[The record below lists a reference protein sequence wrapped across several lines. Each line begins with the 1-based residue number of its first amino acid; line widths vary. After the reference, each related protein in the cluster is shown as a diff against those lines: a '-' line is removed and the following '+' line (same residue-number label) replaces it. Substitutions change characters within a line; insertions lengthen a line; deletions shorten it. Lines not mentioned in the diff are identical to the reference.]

1 MTEEKALK
9 EIHEI
14 REKIFL
20 MDKNEKKNLLL
31 KIRKK
36 YESLFV

>member
-14 REKIFL
+14 REKLFL
-20 MDKNEKKNLLL
+20 MDKDEKKNLLL
-31 KIRKK
+31 EIRKK